1 MIKFEMQKRIITSV
15 FLLFLLIFMYYYNFI
30 LIISLVLIAIIAWI
44 EFNAL
49 INKILKK
56 KNNKNKILIF
66 LFKTISLIFFTIL
79 IYSIIIIKSL
89 NSELKDALVY
99 ILLISILTDIGGLV
113 IGSTFKGKKLTK
125 ISPKKTV
132 SGAFGSIFFSLM
144 LVPFYLDIFK
154 DYKISIL
161 ILITLAVSLTS
172 QTGDIFISYLKR
184 KAKVKDTSNLLP
196 GHGGVLDR
204 IDGMIFAIPVGLF
217 IFSI

>member
-1 MIKFEMQKRIITSV
+1 MMKLEMQKRIITSICL
-15 FLLFLLIFMYYYNFI
+15 FFLLILMYYYNFI
-30 LIISLVLIAIIAWI
+30 LIISLILIAISAWI

-49 INKILKK
+49 IIKILKK
-56 KNNKNKILIF
+56 ESNKNKILKF
-66 LFKTISLIFFTIL
+66 LFKMISLIFFTIL

-132 SGAFGSIFFSLM
+132 SGALGSLFFSLM
-144 LVPFYLDIFK
+144 LVPFYFNSFI
-154 DYKISIL
+154 DYKTSIL

-172 QTGDIFISYLKR
+172 QIGDIFISYLKR

>member
-204 IDGMIFAIPVGLF
+204 IDGMIFAIPVGLL

>member
-1 MIKFEMQKRIITSV
+1 MMKLEMQKRIITSV
-15 FLLFLLIFMYYYNFI
+15 CLFSLLILMYHYNFI
-30 LIISLVLIAIIAWI
+30 LIISLILIAISAWI
-44 EFNAL
+44 EFNVL
-49 INKILKK
+49 IIKILKK
-56 KNNKNKILIF
+56 KNNKNKILKF
-66 LFKTISLIFFTIL
+66 LSKTISLIFFTIL
-79 IYSIIIIKSL
+79 IYTIIIIKSL
-89 NSELKDALVY
+89 NTELKDALGY

-132 SGAFGSIFFSLM
+132 SGALGSLFFSLM
-144 LVPFYLDIFK
+144 LVPFYFNSFI
-154 DYKISIL
+154 DYKTSIL
-161 ILITLAVSLTS
+161 ILITLAVSLIS
-172 QTGDIFISYLKR
+172 QIGDIFISYLKR

>member
-1 MIKFEMQKRIITSV
+1 M
-15 FLLFLLIFMYYYNFI
+15 
-30 LIISLVLIAIIAWI
+30 
-44 EFNAL
+44 
-49 INKILKK
+49 
-56 KNNKNKILIF
+56 
-66 LFKTISLIFFTIL
+66 
-79 IYSIIIIKSL
+79 

-132 SGAFGSIFFSLM
+132 SGALGSLFFSLM
-144 LVPFYLDIFK
+144 LVPFYFNSFI
-154 DYKISIL
+154 DYKTSIL

-172 QTGDIFISYLKR
+172 QIGDIFISYLKR

>member
-30 LIISLVLIAIIAWI
+30 LIISLILIAIISWI

-49 INKILKK
+49 IIKILKK
-56 KNNKNKILIF
+56 KNNKNKILMF

-161 ILITLAVSLTS
+161 VLITLAVSLTS
-172 QTGDIFISYLKR
+172 QIGDIFISYLKR

-204 IDGMIFAIPVGLF
+204 IDGMIFAIPVGLL

>member
-1 MIKFEMQKRIITSV
+1 MMKLEMQKRIITSICL
-15 FLLFLLIFMYYYNFI
+15 FFLLILMYYYNFI
-30 LIISLVLIAIIAWI
+30 LIISLILIAISAWI
-44 EFNAL
+44 EFNFL
-49 INKILKK
+49 IIKILKK
-56 KNNKNKILIF
+56 KNNKNKILKF
-66 LFKTISLIFFTIL
+66 LSKTISLIFFTIL
-79 IYSIIIIKSL
+79 IYTIIIIKSL
-89 NSELKDALVY
+89 NSELKDALIY

-132 SGAFGSIFFSLM
+132 SGALGSLFFSLM
-144 LVPFYLDIFK
+144 LVPFYFNSFI
-154 DYKISIL
+154 DYKTSIL

-172 QTGDIFISYLKR
+172 QIGDIFISYLKR

>member
-1 MIKFEMQKRIITSV
+1 MMKLEIQKRIITSV
-15 FLLFLLIFMYYYNFI
+15 CLFFLLILMYYYNFI
-30 LIISLVLIAIIAWI
+30 LIISLILIAISAWI
-44 EFNAL
+44 EFNVL
-49 INKILKK
+49 IIKILKK
-56 KNNKNKILIF
+56 KNNKNKILKF
-66 LFKTISLIFFTIL
+66 LSKTISLIFFTIL
-79 IYSIIIIKSL
+79 IYTIIIIKSL
-89 NSELKDALVY
+89 NTELKDALVY

-132 SGAFGSIFFSLM
+132 SGALGSLFFSLM
-144 LVPFYLDIFK
+144 LVPFYFNSFI
-154 DYKISIL
+154 DYKTSIL

-172 QTGDIFISYLKR
+172 QIGDIFISYLKR

>member
-1 MIKFEMQKRIITSV
+1 MMKLEMQKRIITSV
-15 FLLFLLIFMYYYNFI
+15 CLFSLLILMYYYNFI
-30 LIISLVLIAIIAWI
+30 LIISLILIAISAWI
-44 EFNAL
+44 EFNVL
-49 INKILKK
+49 IIKILKK
-56 KNNKNKILIF
+56 KNNKNKILKF
-66 LFKTISLIFFTIL
+66 LSKTISLIFFTIL
-79 IYSIIIIKSL
+79 IYTIIIIKSL
-89 NSELKDALVY
+89 NTELKDALVY

-132 SGAFGSIFFSLM
+132 SGALGSLFFSLM
-144 LVPFYLDIFK
+144 LVPFYFNSFI
-154 DYKISIL
+154 DYKTSIL

-172 QTGDIFISYLKR
+172 QIGDIFISYLKR

>member
-1 MIKFEMQKRIITSV
+1 MMKLELQKRIITSV
-15 FLLFLLIFMYYYNFI
+15 CLFSLLILMYYYNFI
-30 LIISLVLIAIIAWI
+30 LIISLILIAISAWI
-44 EFNAL
+44 EFNVL
-49 INKILKK
+49 IIKILKK
-56 KNNKNKILIF
+56 KNNKNKILKF
-66 LFKTISLIFFTIL
+66 LSKTISLIFFTIL
-79 IYSIIIIKSL
+79 IYTIIIIKSL
-89 NSELKDALVY
+89 NTELKDALVY

-132 SGAFGSIFFSLM
+132 SGALGSLFFSLM
-144 LVPFYLDIFK
+144 LVPFYFNSFI
-154 DYKISIL
+154 DYKTSIL

-172 QTGDIFISYLKR
+172 QIGDIFISYLKR

>member
-1 MIKFEMQKRIITSV
+1 MMKLEMQKRIITSV
-15 FLLFLLIFMYYYNFI
+15 CLFFLLIFMYYYNFI
-30 LIISLVLIAIIAWI
+30 LVISLIFIAIIAWI

-49 INKILKK
+49 IIKILKK
-56 KNNKNKILIF
+56 KNNKNKILKF

-132 SGAFGSIFFSLM
+132 SGALGSLFFSLM
-144 LVPFYLDIFK
+144 LVPFYFNSFI
-154 DYKISIL
+154 DYKTSIL

-172 QTGDIFISYLKR
+172 QIGDIFISYLKR
-184 KAKVKDTSNLLP
+184 KAKVKDTSNFLP